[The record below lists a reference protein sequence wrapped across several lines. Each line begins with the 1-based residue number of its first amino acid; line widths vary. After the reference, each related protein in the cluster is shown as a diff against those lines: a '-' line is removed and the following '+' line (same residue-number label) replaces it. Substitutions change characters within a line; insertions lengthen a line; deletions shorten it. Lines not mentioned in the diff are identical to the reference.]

1 VSIDGSLARH
11 GDDRLTDEEDTMTEY
26 VVLLPGDEAAWEA
39 APEERRQAT
48 YARHQE
54 FAKLLEERG
63 HRVTGGAELAH
74 SREAKVLRTASDGSQ
89 TVTAGPYAETVEQL
103 TGFYIVDT
111 SDLDDL
117 LEVCKVLGKG
127 EGVIEVRECK
137 GGTTS

>member
-1 VSIDGSLARH
+1 
-11 GDDRLTDEEDTMTEY
+11 MTEY
-26 VVLLPGDEAAWEA
+26 VVLLPGDEAEWEA
-39 APEERRQAT
+39 ASEERRQAT
-48 YARHQE
+48 YLQHQE

-74 SREAKVLRTASDGSQ
+74 SREAKVLRTDSDGRQS
-89 TVTAGPYAETVEQL
+89 VTDGPYAESVEQL
-103 TGFYIVDT
+103 TGFYVIDT

-137 GGTTS
+137 GGGTSS